1 LPFFKKQQKIE
12 IINHPVLNITVLAYN
27 KKTLSSNSHFDQ
39 EVKMPTNNTQGRAA
53 KRNTQ
58 GGKAFKSQ
66 KKGDEGFRARA
77 AREAAEELLDLVVLR
92 ETKGLEELKKHNPAD
107 YNALLSLQ
115 VGRIEKKFGNGRFSV
130 LCQDN
135 KSRNC
140 ALRGLLKRKG
150 QCFVEEGSFV
160 AISLTE
166 ALEDLDESDDEGHF
180 GGGKAAAG
188 AAFRSGADQGFIVGI
203 FGDRAIA
210 KLQKTGINPRLFRF
224 ADATGAEMD
233 DLFDRSGAADEAL
246 PAAGGGGGAMRRAKK
261 GSASA
266 SADAEAEINIDD
278 I

>member
-1 LPFFKKQQKIE
+1 MHITRKHSQAIHTLTKKS
-12 IINHPVLNITVLAYN
+12 T
-27 KKTLSSNSHFDQ
+27 
-39 EVKMPTNNTQGRAA
+39 VKMPANNTQGRAA

-92 ETKGLEELKKHNPAD
+92 ETKGLEELKKQNPAD
-107 YNALLSLQ
+107 YAALLSLQ

-188 AAFRSGADQGFIVGI
+188 AAFRSAADQGFIVGI

-233 DLFDRSGAADEAL
+233 DLFDRSGAAEVDVS
-246 PAAGGGGGAMRRAKK
+246 AAGGGGARRAKK

-266 SADAEAEINIDD
+266 DTEAEISIDD